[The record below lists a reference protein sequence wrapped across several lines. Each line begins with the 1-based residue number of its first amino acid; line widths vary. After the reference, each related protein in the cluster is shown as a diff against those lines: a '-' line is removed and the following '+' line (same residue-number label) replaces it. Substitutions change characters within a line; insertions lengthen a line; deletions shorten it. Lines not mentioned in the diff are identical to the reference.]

1 MRTTTIM
8 LLESIMR
15 IKVNARVS
23 CVAFLFTI
31 LAAVVISPVRAIEE
45 EPTATDD
52 QEPALLAVLRANSQ
66 PAEKALACK
75 KLAIYGSARAVPEL
89 AKLLP
94 DPQLSSWARIA
105 LEAIPGEAANAA
117 LRDAADRLAGR
128 LQVGMINSIG
138 VRRDPQAVDS
148 LTEKLQ
154 DGDVQVA
161 SAAAVAL
168 GHIGNAAS
176 TDTLRA
182 ALATTSGVVRSAV
195 AEGCV
200 LCAERLLASK
210 GGRVAATEIYD
221 QVRMANVPMQR
232 IVEATR
238 GAILARQQAGIP
250 LLIET
255 FQSPDKRLFQL
266 ALATFREFPGGEVD
280 RALATELV
288 TARPVRAALMV
299 QAMADRP
306 ETVVL
311 TAVLQAA
318 RKGDTRVRLS
328 AIDALRRV
336 GDDSCLATLLEL
348 AADEDAMLSEMAAA
362 TLAELP
368 GQGVDQQLVALLSTA
383 RGGNYPLLLQLV
395 GQRRI
400 AAVPVVA
407 KALDHADPVVRRAAL
422 LALGET
428 VSLEQLP
435 MLLSEVVKPR
445 HPEDAPVAQRALK
458 LASVRMPDRAACAVQ
473 LAGAFRQAPAKT
485 KNTLLEI
492 LSDVGGSVALE
503 TLATAAKAKDPQL
516 QDTSSRLLGKWN
528 SVTAAPVLLDLA
540 QTGPAEKY
548 RIRALRGYIGLA
560 RKFAMSGERRAAMC
574 QNAFDVTRRTAERKL
589 VLDVLKLHPSPAG
602 LQLAVKAMESPELK
616 ADATAAALVIAQK
629 VGGSGANAQKL
640 LAGVG
645 LDKVKLEIIQAQY
658 GAGTKQ
664 KDVTELLRKHASDLP
679 LIMLRTQSYNTSFD
693 GDPAPGIVKQ
703 LTIRYRMNGRPGE
716 ASFPENALIILP
728 MPK

>member
-1 MRTTTIM
+1 MRTKISSRCSALALWLAM
-8 LLESIMR
+8 LSVLL
-15 IKVNARVS
+15 V
-23 CVAFLFTI
+23 
-31 LAAVVISPVRAIEE
+31 SPVRAFEG
-45 EPTATDD
+45 PTSATE
-52 QEPALLAVLRANSQ
+52 QEPALLAVLRSDAP

-75 KLAIYGSARAVPEL
+75 NLAIYGSEQAVPEL

-94 DPQLSSWARIA
+94 APQLSSWARIA

-117 LRDAADRLAGR
+117 LRDAADLLTGR

-168 GHIGNAAS
+168 GHIGNAAA
-176 TDTLRA
+176 TDALRA
-182 ALATTSGVVRSAV
+182 ALAATTGAVRSAV

-200 LCAERLLASK
+200 LCAERLLDSK
-210 GGRVAATEIYD
+210 GGRGAATKIYD
-221 QVRMANVPMQR
+221 QVRAAEVPTQR
-232 IVEATR
+232 IIEATR

-255 FQSPDKRLFQL
+255 FQSADKRLFQL

-280 RALATELV
+280 QALATELV
-288 TARPVRAALMV
+288 NASPVRAALMV

-306 ETVVL
+306 ETVVV
-311 TAVLQAA
+311 TAVLRAA
-318 RKGDTRVRLS
+318 RQGDKRVRLS
-328 AIDALRRV
+328 AVDALRRV
-336 GDDSCLATLLEL
+336 GDESCLATLLEI
-348 AADEDAMLSEMAAA
+348 ATDDDQTLSEMAQA

-368 GQGVDQQLVALLSTA
+368 GQGVDQRLVARLSTA
-383 RGGNYPLLLQLV
+383 KGGSYPLLLQLV

-400 AAVPVVA
+400 AAVPVVSQ
-407 KALDHADPVVRRAAL
+407 ALDHADPAVRRAAL

-428 VSLEQLP
+428 VSLQQLP

-445 HPEDAPVAQRALK
+445 HPEDALVAQRALK
-458 LASVRMPDRAACAVQ
+458 LASVRMPDRAACATQ
-473 LAGAFRQAPAKT
+473 LASAFQRAPAKT

-492 LSDVGGSVALE
+492 LSEVGGSEALQ
-503 TLATAAKAKDPQL
+503 TLAVAAKAKDPQL

-540 QTGPAEKY
+540 KTGPAEKY

-560 RKFAMSGERRAAMC
+560 RKFAMSGERRAEMC
-574 QNAFDVTRRTAERKL
+574 RNAFDATRRTAERKL

-602 LQLAVKAMESPELK
+602 LQLAVTAMKNPDLK
-616 ADATAAALVIAQK
+616 ADATSAALVIAQK

-664 KDVTELLRKHASDLP
+664 QDVTALLRKHASDLP
-679 LIMLRTQSYNTSFD
+679 LIMLRTQSYNTSFG
-693 GDPAPGIVKQ
+693 GDPAPGIVKK
-703 LTIRYRMNGRPGE
+703 LTIRYRMNGKSGE

>member
-1 MRTTTIM
+1 MRTKISSRCSALALWLAM
-8 LLESIMR
+8 LSVLL
-15 IKVNARVS
+15 V
-23 CVAFLFTI
+23 
-31 LAAVVISPVRAIEE
+31 SPVRAFEG
-45 EPTATDD
+45 PTSATE
-52 QEPALLAVLRANSQ
+52 QEPALLAVLRSDAP

-75 KLAIYGSARAVPEL
+75 NLAIYGSEQAVPEL

-94 DPQLSSWARIA
+94 APQLSSWARIA
-105 LEAIPGEAANAA
+105 LEAIPGEAASAA
-117 LRDAADRLAGR
+117 LRDAADLLTGR

-168 GHIGNAAS
+168 GHIGNAAA
-176 TDTLRA
+176 TDALRA
-182 ALATTSGVVRSAV
+182 ALAATTGAVRSAV

-200 LCAERLLASK
+200 LCAERLLDSK
-210 GGRVAATEIYD
+210 SGRGAATKIYD
-221 QVRMANVPMQR
+221 QVRAAEVPTQR
-232 IVEATR
+232 IIEATR

-255 FQSPDKRLFQL
+255 FQSADKRLFQL

-280 RALATELV
+280 QALATELV
-288 TARPVRAALMV
+288 NASPVRAALMV

-306 ETVVL
+306 ETVVV
-311 TAVLQAA
+311 TAVLRAA
-318 RKGDTRVRLS
+318 RQGDKRVRLS
-328 AIDALRRV
+328 AVDALRRV
-336 GDDSCLATLLEL
+336 GDESCLATLLKI
-348 AADEDAMLSEMAAA
+348 AADDDQTLREMAQA

-368 GQGVDQQLVALLSTA
+368 GQGVDQQLVARLSTA
-383 RGGNYPLLLQLV
+383 KGGGYPLLLQLV

-400 AAVPVVA
+400 AAVSVVSQ
-407 KALDHADPVVRRAAL
+407 ALDHADPAVRRAAL

-428 VSLEQLP
+428 VSLQQMP

-445 HPEDAPVAQRALK
+445 HPEDALVAQRALK
-458 LASVRMPDRAACAVQ
+458 LASVRMPDRAACATQ
-473 LAGAFRQAPAKT
+473 LASAFQRAPAKT

-492 LSDVGGSVALE
+492 LSEVGGREALQ
-503 TLATAAKAKDPQL
+503 TLAAAAKAKDPQL

-540 QTGPAEKY
+540 KTGPAEKY

-560 RKFAMSGERRAAMC
+560 RKFAMSGERRAEMC
-574 QNAFDVTRRTAERKL
+574 QNAFDATRRTAEHKL

-602 LQLAVKAMESPELK
+602 LQLAVTAMKNPELK
-616 ADATAAALVIAQK
+616 AEATSAALVIAQK

-664 KDVTELLRKHASDLP
+664 QDVTALLRKHASDLP
-679 LIMLRTQSYNTSFD
+679 LIMLRTQSYNTSFG
-693 GDPAPGIVKQ
+693 GDPAPGIVKK
-703 LTIRYRMNGRPGE
+703 LTIRYRMNGKSGE